1 MDRQIWGERAWES
14 ARAGGESS
22 SLHHVGLRTS
32 SINYLCM
39 YACKVNLNRINVK
52 CKIFKGQTP
61 SFPVTIAQAT
71 TGRSSWSFQWIGF
84 DAIFRSAHSAPP
96 IRSKLAAAK
105 LCCLSCFSFSGDQAD
120 DAAVN
125 HGLVT
130 LPACKAR
137 ISRVVRHVYSQHRKK
152 KQIPTAT
159 TWETA
164 SWANTSAWY
173 PSLMVVAWC
182 KITTC
187 MLSVHLL
194 RSPQEPSYESL
205 TIQRWHC
212 INSKKVCCE
221 FTKHPSLWQWT
232 IDNKGNPLL
241 ITRQHMST
249 PKLTGRFPHSKAVF
263 HFFPHR
269 TQQLFWIGCAAL
281 TFCPWSSWS
290 LR

>member
-137 ISRVVRHVYSQHRKK
+137 ISRYVRHVYSQHRKK
-152 KQIPTAT
+152 KANSNCHNVRNCFMGKHFRLVSFSDGCNMVQDHHLHALCSF
-159 TWETA
+159 A
-164 SWANTSAWY
+164 SKSPRAVLW
-173 PSLMVVAWC
+173 
-182 KITTC
+182 IT
-187 MLSVHLL
+187 
-194 RSPQEPSYESL
+194 
-205 TIQRWHC
+205 
-212 INSKKVCCE
+212 NDSKMTLHK
-221 FTKHPSLWQWT
+221 Q
-232 IDNKGNPLL
+232 
-241 ITRQHMST
+241 
-249 PKLTGRFPHSKAVF
+249 
-263 HFFPHR
+263 
-269 TQQLFWIGCAAL
+269 
-281 TFCPWSSWS
+281 
-290 LR
+290 

>member
-1 MDRQIWGERAWES
+1 
-14 ARAGGESS
+14 
-22 SLHHVGLRTS
+22 
-32 SINYLCM
+32 M
-39 YACKVNLNRINVK
+39 YTCKVNLNRINVK

-137 ISRVVRHVYSQHRKK
+137 ISLGPMWDTFTRSTGKK

-241 ITRQHMST
+241 ITRQHQNLQDAF
-249 PKLTGRFPHSKAVF
+249 LTARPCFIFFLTARNSCFGLDVQHSLFALEVLGAFGRDFQ
-263 HFFPHR
+263 
-269 TQQLFWIGCAAL
+269 T
-281 TFCPWSSWS
+281 
-290 LR
+290 

>member
-1 MDRQIWGERAWES
+1 MWDTFTRS
-14 ARAGGESS
+14 
-22 SLHHVGLRTS
+22 
-32 SINYLCM
+32 
-39 YACKVNLNRINVK
+39 
-52 CKIFKGQTP
+52 
-61 SFPVTIAQAT
+61 
-71 TGRSSWSFQWIGF
+71 TG
-84 DAIFRSAHSAPP
+84 
-96 IRSKLAAAK
+96 
-105 LCCLSCFSFSGDQAD
+105 
-120 DAAVN
+120 
-125 HGLVT
+125 
-130 LPACKAR
+130 
-137 ISRVVRHVYSQHRKK
+137 KK